1 MLLFHFKVNLFPL
14 EFCNGHR
21 VSILC
26 LPFFVAIIVRYI
38 VCLSANMESLA
49 ALERGKRDGK
59 TTIFLFSKPNVV

>member
-21 VSILC
+21 VSIVC

-49 ALERGKRDGK
+49 ALERGKRDG
-59 TTIFLFSKPNVV
+59 